1 MSNARKLQTE
11 IDRVTKKVDEGVE
24 LFDEIWE
31 KVYSAESQNQKEKHE
46 IDLKK
51 EIKKLQRLRDQI
63 KTWIGSSDVKDKDS
77 LIDYR
82 KLIETKMEQFKV
94 CEKETKTKTYSKEGL
109 ARAEK
114 LSPEEQAKIDTC
126 KWVGETIE
134 QIQQLVEEKDV
145 EIERLSTGKGKKTNK
160 HVIEEYNEIITSHK
174 FHINKLEGIM
184 RLVMNDRLDSNLV
197 DDMKDDIDYYVE
209 ANEEEEYMQCYDE
222 EMFYDDLRLDE
233 LGVVDVDRVTH
244 AHSIASETK
253 RSKSGDDNSTHS
265 GSHKDKPKSK
275 KAASSNV
282 VPLTIGRARVSSKNM
297 SSSQSH
303 SSSDGKDV
311 STPTKKASSNQPSIT
326 PGPTPTARAA
336 PPNVVNG
343 GVGGGQS
350 MAAILK
356 REGEARE
363 EKERQK
369 QAAILQQQQQR
380 LIQEQARAQAEQ
392 LRVQQ
397 LQRQQEALRQQEV
410 LRQQQQQQVAA
421 QVALQKSQQEALQ
434 RQQQQQHHQQK
445 LQEQA
450 RQQQEASAIKQ
461 QQQQQQLQA
470 HQQQQ
475 QQSRT
480 QPTPPPPGTAT
491 GNNNPSSSSSQN
503 NNPIDSLLTGLGG
516 LPLGST
522 SPTPVHSS
530 PSAATVS
537 PQQGGAPAQNAN
549 SGTATTTSNDAN
561 SNNTV
566 VGQVSIPN
574 QQQPQPNNPTTGAT
588 TTSAANYDATA
599 SYLNALDESFLH
611 CPSNADSE
619 RTRSYTPRNP
629 YPTPSSYPTTPSP
642 IFENPGVFE
651 KLGTDCLF
659 FIFYY
664 AQGTYQQY
672 LTARELK
679 KRSWRYHKKY
689 MTWFQR
695 HEEPKVTTEEYEQ
708 GTYVYFDYETGWCQ
722 RIKSDFRFEYCFLED
737 SLSI

>member
-77 LIDYR
+77 LVDYR

-114 LSPEEQAKIDTC
+114 LSPEEQAKLDTC

-134 QIQQLVEEKDV
+134 KLQQLVEDRDV

-184 RLVMNDRLDSNLV
+184 RLVMNDRLKAELV

-209 ANEEEEYMQCYDE
+209 AHEEEEYMQCYDE
-222 EMFYDDLRLDE
+222 EMFYDDLRLDD
-233 LGVVDVDRVTH
+233 LGVVDVDRVTQ
-244 AHSIASETK
+244 AATVTK
-253 RSKSGDDNSTHS
+253 VSKSDDASATS
-265 GSHKDKPKSK
+265 GGHKEK
-275 KAASSNV
+275 KAKKTSSNV
-282 VPLTIGRARVSSKNM
+282 IPLTIGRARVSSGGKNKD
-297 SSSQSH
+297 
-303 SSSDGKDV
+303 DGKDTT
-311 STPTKKASSNQPSIT
+311 TPTKKSSNSNSAVL
-326 PGPTPTARAA
+326 GPTPTAPTAR
-336 PPNVVNG
+336 PPPPVNSNG
-343 GVGGGQS
+343 GAS

-356 REGEARE
+356 REGEQQ

-369 QAAILQQQQQR
+369 QAALQQAQQQR
-380 LIQEQARAQAEQ
+380 LLQEQQARAQAEQ
-392 LRVQQ
+392 LRQQ
-397 LQRQQEALRQQEV
+397 QMQRQQEQLRQQEV
-410 LRQQQQQQVAA
+410 LRQQQQQQAAA
-421 QVALQKSQQEALQ
+421 QQKSQQEALQ
-434 RQQQQQHHQQK
+434 RQQQQQQQ
-445 LQEQA
+445 LQEQQ
-450 RQQQEASAIKQ
+450 RQQQEVAAAKQ
-461 QQQQQQLQA
+461 QQQVQLQVQQSTQQQQRP
-470 HQQQQ
+470 QQQQ
-475 QQSRT
+475 Q
-480 QPTPPPPGTAT
+480 TPS
-491 GNNNPSSSSSQN
+491 GNAGSQGG
-503 NNPIDSLLTGLGG
+503 PIDSLLTGLGG
-516 LPLGST
+516 LSLGST
-522 SPTPVHSS
+522 TGGTDTNVNGS
-530 PSAATVS
+530 PSATVS
-537 PQQGGAPAQNAN
+537 PKQQQQGSSMGTVGTPTS
-549 SGTATTTSNDAN
+549 SGS
-561 SNNTV
+561 
-566 VGQVSIPN
+566 
-574 QQQPQPNNPTTGAT
+574 
-588 TTSAANYDATA
+588 YDATA
-599 SYLNALDESFLH
+599 SYLGALDESYLH

-619 RTRSYTPRNP
+619 RQRTYTPRNP
-629 YPTPSSYPTTPSP
+629 YPTPSSYPTTPSA
-642 IFENPGVFE
+642 IFENPAVFE

-695 HEEPKVTTEEYEQ
+695 HEEPKVTTDEYEQ